1 MDMSSSADVPV
12 VVFVVVAAAAAT
24 AATTRHLMW
33 DSFCSTWKGST
44 TSKIG
49 NDIDIDAVS
58 LSSSPP
64 PPLLL
69 QRTTMI
75 L

>member
-12 VVFVVVAAAAAT
+12 VVFVVAAAAAT

-44 TSKIG
+44 TAIG

-58 LSSSPP
+58 VSSSPP
-64 PPLLL
+64 PPPPLIL